1 MSIIM
6 PLRGKSTLSF
16 TEITHNDM
24 TARDSLLGG
33 LEKVCSDQYRS
44 V

>member
-24 TARDSLLGG
+24 TACDTWHRLRCSGLLIH
-33 LEKVCSDQYRS
+33 Y
-44 V
+44 